1 MKNSKI
7 LQLKKIILLFVPLKS
22 FFFFK
27 KIQAMT
33 EFFSPPAAINHEDL
47 LSSTPK
53 AFPIW
58 LPEHTSLC
66 EEETK
71 AFFSS
76 IPWKR
81 TCQGCKGIES
91 IGRLIASAQE
101 RKAHIS
107 VEYSVSTW
115 KKSKKENMW
124 EQDWKRNFT
133 VKVNNCF
140 LPHTTFLS
148 CSTS

>member
-1 MKNSKI
+1 MKR
-7 LQLKKIILLFVPLKS
+7 V
-22 FFFFK
+22 
-27 KIQAMT
+27 
-33 EFFSPPAAINHEDL
+33 FSPAAAINHEDL
-47 LSSTPK
+47 LSSPPK

-58 LPEHTSLC
+58 LPKQTSLC

-101 RKAHIS
+101 RKAHIH
-107 VEYSVSTW
+107 VEHSISTW

-133 VKVNNCF
+133 VQVNKCF
-140 LPHTTFLS
+140 LPHTTSLS
-148 CSTS
+148 CSTREAIYVLCEALE

>member
-1 MKNSKI
+1 MKR
-7 LQLKKIILLFVPLKS
+7 V
-22 FFFFK
+22 
-27 KIQAMT
+27 
-33 EFFSPPAAINHEDL
+33 FSPAAAINHEDL
-47 LSSTPK
+47 LSSPPK

-58 LPEHTSLC
+58 LPKQTSLC

-101 RKAHIS
+101 RKAHIH
-107 VEYSVSTW
+107 VEHSISTW

-133 VKVNNCF
+133 VKVKNCF

-148 CSTS
+148 CSTSWSIYTSCEALWGGSQKLISCCVFVL